1 MLRGQAAVL
10 GDVVPR
16 SFLEV
21 LSPGGKR
28 APFRIGSGRLELA
41 QAIASK
47 SNPLTARVIVNRVW
61 MHHFGEGFVRTPDDL
76 GTQSE
81 PPTHPEL
88 IDYLSSYF
96 MDQSWSFKKLHK
108 LIMLSKAYQESS
120 YNVPAFAAIDPE
132 NRLLWRANVRRLDF
146 ESMRDSLLLFANKLD
161 RGLETVVVD
170 GKKVE
175 KLKGGQPV
183 NLADEPYSY
192 RRSVYGYID
201 RGNLPELMAHFDFS
215 RPDMPNSKR
224 TTTVVPQQALFLMN
238 SPMSADAARNVISNP
253 IVVRESTALKRIIAI
268 YKVIFQR
275 GPKGADPILKTEPE
289 VELALKFLGKEKDLE
304 PQMVEANRALAE
316 RAGKLAKERFD
327 RNVNSGY
334 NGMGAIQNEGKMIER
349 KPLDAWET
357 YVQALLLSNE
367 AAYVN

>member
-1 MLRGQAAVL
+1 
-10 GDVVPR
+10 
-16 SFLEV
+16 
-21 LSPGGKR
+21 
-28 APFRIGSGRLELA
+28 
-41 QAIASK
+41 
-47 SNPLTARVIVNRVW
+47 
-61 MHHFGEGFVRTPDDL
+61 
-76 GTQSE
+76 
-81 PPTHPEL
+81 
-88 IDYLSSYF
+88 
-96 MDQSWSFKKLHK
+96 
-108 LIMLSKAYQESS
+108 
-120 YNVPAFAAIDPE
+120 
-132 NRLLWRANVRRLDF
+132 
-146 ESMRDSLLLFANKLD
+146 
-161 RGLETVVVD
+161 
-170 GKKVE
+170 
-175 KLKGGQPV
+175 
-183 NLADEPYSY
+183 
-192 RRSVYGYID
+192 
-201 RGNLPELMAHFDFS
+201 
-215 RPDMPNSKR
+215 
-224 TTTVVPQQALFLMN
+224 MN